1 MSDFVSSRGGRLF
14 LFALGLMLCAGGA
27 ALLGAGVPAVALAG
41 AALLSAYLC
50 ALIAALLAAR
60 EFPRQAALAFVSLPA
75 LTLLAWLA
83 RGVFS
88 RLGDAFAYTL
98 LALGLLAAATI
109 FRGAAG
115 DEAVDQTR

>member
-50 ALIAALLAAR
+50 ALLATLLAAR
-60 EFPRQAALAFVSLPA
+60 EFPRHAALALVSLPV

-83 RGVFS
+83 RSVFS
-88 RLGDAFAYTL
+88 RLGDAFAHAL
-98 LALGLLAAATI
+98 LALGLLLAATI